1 VYLHQ
6 LASACI
12 ALFSAALSAPS
23 CGDADATAPDY
34 KVETAGAS
42 FSEGDQSRRVPPPQP
57 TGLNV
62 LATLTGSDSVT
73 YRVHWR
79 EVSDANGKANNYA
92 VIARRLV
99 ARDTLLATTM
109 SDTGFVLAVK
119 RPVSGA
125 DTVRFEVV
133 AVRRGLSSASAV
145 AQVIIAALDVPPPP
159 PDIDIDTIPDT
170 PPDTGV
176 IVVPPPSNSVG
187 IAELPR
193 VYLSTGMP
201 AVTGPVTVVEAG
213 QDLQA
218 ALNAAVRPSVIQ
230 LAAGAVFTGNY
241 VLPAK
246 AGSGVIILRSAGTL
260 PPEGVRVTAASA
272 ASYARIVTPNSMPA
286 LRTAAGGD
294 ASHYRIVGVEI
305 TSSATMTYSI
315 VHIGDYD
322 NTATSVDMLPS
333 NVVLDRVY
341 VHGTATSG
349 IQRCVTMHAKAG
361 AVIDSRLSDC
371 HIKGFDSQ
379 AIVSWLSPGPLKF
392 VNNYLEGAGENL
404 MIGGAD
410 PRITGLVGSDI
421 EIRRNHFYKPLSWQ
435 TSGAWTVKNCFE
447 LKNARRVL
455 VEANIFE
462 NNWADGQDGFCVVL
476 KSINDGGRCTWCETR
491 DVTFRWNRIINSP
504 GGFNMVAVQAYN
516 GGGAIPMNRLVI
528 EQVEMVDVGFTGPQ
542 VSGANYRMFQLLG
555 NLTSVHI
562 ANVTSLAGAN
572 QVIMFSGLPM
582 TDLRFT
588 NNLLAKTT
596 YGVFGD
602 GGTQGTAALTKY
614 APGYTFTGNALVGV
628 ACAIYPAGNTCP
640 TTAPTL
646 PGVDRAAL
654 DAKLAGVR

>member
-1 VYLHQ
+1 MYLHQ

-12 ALFSAALSAPS
+12 ALFSAAISAPS

-42 FSEGDQSRRVPPPQP
+42 FNEGDQSRRVPPPTP
-57 TGLNV
+57 TGLHV
-62 LATLTGSDSVT
+62 LAGLTGSDSVT
-73 YRVHWR
+73 YRVSWR
-79 EVSDANGKANNYA
+79 SVEDANGKANNYA
-92 VIARRLV
+92 IIARRLV
-99 ARDTLLATTM
+99 ARDTLLNTTV

-125 DTVRFEVV
+125 DTVRFEVA

-145 AQVIIAALDVPPPP
+145 AQVIIAALDVAPPPP
-159 PDIDIDTIPDT
+159 VIDIDTVPDV
-170 PPDTGV
+170 PPDTV
-176 IVVPPPSNSVG
+176 VTVPPPPINSVG
-187 IAELPR
+187 VAELPR

-218 ALNAAVRPSVIQ
+218 ALNAAPRPSVIQ
-230 LAAGAVFTGNY
+230 LAAGAVFSGNY

-246 AGSGVIILRSAGTL
+246 AGSGVIVLRSAGTL
-260 PPEGVRVTAASA
+260 PPEGARVTQASA
-272 ASYARIVTPNSMPA
+272 ANYARIVTPNSMPA

-322 NTATSVDMLPS
+322 NTATSVDHLPS

-410 PRITGLVGSDI
+410 PRIAGLIGSDI

-455 VEANIFE
+455 VEANVFE
-462 NNWADGQDGFCVVL
+462 NNWADGQDGFCIVL

-516 GGGAIPMNRLVI
+516 GGGAIPMNRVVI
-528 EQVEMVDVGFTGPQ
+528 EQVGMVGVGFTGPQ

-555 NLTSVHI
+555 NLTSIHI
-562 ANVTSLAGAN
+562 SRVTSLAGAN
-572 QVIMFSGLPM
+572 QIIMFSGLPM

-588 NNLLAKTT
+588 DNLLAKTT

-614 APGYTFTGNALVGV
+614 APGFTFTGNALVGV
-628 ACAIYPAGNTCP
+628 ACASYPAGNTCP
-640 TTAPTL
+640 TIAPTL
-646 PGVDRAAL
+646 PGVDRTAL
-654 DAKLAGVR
+654 DARLAGVR

>member
-12 ALFSAALSAPS
+12 ALFSAAISAPS

-34 KVETAGAS
+34 KVESVGAS
-42 FSEGDQSRRVPPPQP
+42 FNVDQNRRVPPPTP
-57 TGLNV
+57 TGLY
-62 LATLTGSDSVT
+62 LLTELDGADSLT
-73 YRVHWR
+73 HLVHWR
-79 EVSDANGKANNYA
+79 AVADADGRANNYEVLA
-92 VIARRLV
+92 IRLP
-99 ARDTLLATTM
+99 ADTLFRGTV
-109 SDTGFVLAVK
+109 SDTLYRHRHG
-119 RPVSGA
+119 RPTTGA
-125 DTVRFEVV
+125 DTVRYEVK
-133 AVRRGLSSASAV
+133 AVRRGLPSTLPGV
-145 AQVIIAALDVPPPP
+145 AQGIIAALDVPPPP
-159 PDIDIDTIPDT
+159 PVPEIDTIPDT

-176 IVVPPPSNSVG
+176 IVTPPPSNSVG

-193 VYLSTGMP
+193 VYLSTAYP
-201 AVTGPVTVVEAG
+201 QVSGPVIVVESG

-218 ALNAAVRPSVIQ
+218 ALNSAPRPSVIQ

-246 AGSGVIILRSAGTL
+246 AGSGVIVLRTAGTCVA
-260 PPEGVRVTAASA
+260 EGVRVTPASA
-272 ASYARIVTPNSMPA
+272 AGFAKIVTTNSMPA
-286 LRTAAGGD
+286 LRTSAGGTAGD
-294 ASHYRIVGVEI
+294 YRIACLEI
-305 TSSATMTYSI
+305 TSTAAMSYSI

-322 NTATSVDMLPS
+322 NVATSVDALPG
-333 NVVLDRVY
+333 NVIFDRAY
-341 VHGTATSG
+341 VHGSLTGG
-349 IQRCVTMHAKAG
+349 IQRCIVLNAKAS
-361 AVIDSRLSDC
+361 AVVDSWVSEC

-379 AIVSWLSPGPLKF
+379 AIVAWLSPGPLKF
-392 VNNYLEGAGENL
+392 VNNHLAGAGENL

>member
-1 VYLHQ
+1 VYLNQ

-23 CGDADATAPDY
+23 CGDADATAPDF
-34 KVETAGAS
+34 KVETSGAS
-42 FSEGDQSRRVPPPQP
+42 FSEGDQSRRVPPPTP
-57 TGLNV
+57 AGLYI
-62 LATLTGSDSVT
+62 LAELDGADSLTHL
-73 YRVHWR
+73 VHWR
-79 EVSDANGKANNYA
+79 AVVDADGRANNYEVLA
-92 VIARRLV
+92 IRLP
-99 ARDTLLATTM
+99 ADTLFRGTV
-109 SDTGFVLAVK
+109 SDTLYRHRHG
-119 RPVSGA
+119 RPTTGA
-125 DTVRFEVV
+125 DTVRYEVK
-133 AVRRGLSSASAV
+133 AVRRGLPSTLPGV
-145 AQVIIAALDVPPPP
+145 AQGIIAALDVPPPP
-159 PDIDIDTIPDT
+159 PVPEIDTIPET

-213 QDLQA
+213 QSLQA

-230 LAAGAVFTGNY
+230 LAAGAVFEGNY

-246 AGSGVIILRSAGTL
+246 PGTGVIILRSAGTL
-260 PPEGVRVTAASA
+260 PPEGVRVTQASA
-272 ASYARIVTPNSMPA
+272 VSYARIVTPNSMPA

-555 NLTSVHI
+555 NLTSIHVSR
-562 ANVTSLAGAN
+562 VTSLAGAN
-572 QVIMFSGLPM
+572 QIIMFSGFPM

-588 NNLLAKTT
+588 DNLLAKTT

-614 APGYTFTGNALVGV
+614 APGFTFTGNALIGV

>member
-1 VYLHQ
+1 VYLNQ

-12 ALFSAALSAPS
+12 ALFSAVISAPS

-34 KVETAGAS
+34 KVEAAGAS
-42 FSEGDQSRRVPPPQP
+42 FNEGDQSRRVPPPSP

-73 YRVHWR
+73 YLVHWR
-79 EVSDANGKANNYA
+79 AVQDANGRANNYA
-92 VIARRLV
+92 VVARRIV
-99 ARDTLLATTM
+99 ARDTLLNTTV

-133 AVRRGLSSASAV
+133 AVRRGLNSLPAV
-145 AQVIIAALDVPPPP
+145 AQVIIAALDVAPPPP
-159 PDIDIDTIPDT
+159 VIDIDTVPDT

-187 IAELPR
+187 VAELPR

-201 AVTGPVTVVEAG
+201 ALGPVTVVEAG
-213 QDLQA
+213 QSLQA

-246 AGSGVIILRSAGTL
+246 PGTGVIVIRSAGTL
-260 PPEGVRVTAASA
+260 PPEGVRVTQASA
-272 ASYARIVTPNSMPA
+272 ANYARIVTDNSMPA

-294 ASHYRIVGVEI
+294 ASHYRILGVEI
-305 TSSATMTYSI
+305 TSSAAMTYSI

-361 AVIDSRLSDC
+361 AVIDSRISDC

-410 PRITGLVGSDI
+410 PRIAGLIGSDI

-455 VEANIFE
+455 VEANVFE
-462 NNWADGQDGFCVVL
+462 NNWADGQDGFCIVL
-476 KSINDGGRCTWCETR
+476 KSINDGGRCTWCETSH
-491 DVTFRWNRIINSP
+491 VTFRHNRIINSP
-504 GGFNMVAVQAYN
+504 GGFNLVAVQAYN
-516 GGGAIPMNRLVI
+516 GGGAIPMNRVVI
-528 EQVEMVDVGFTGPQ
+528 EQVEMVGVGFTGPQ

-582 TDLRFT
+582 ADLRFT

-614 APGYTFTGNALVGV
+614 APGFTFTGNALVGV
-628 ACAIYPAGNTCP
+628 ACASYPAGNTCP
-640 TTAPTL
+640 TSAPTL
-646 PGVDRAAL
+646 PGVDRAQL
-654 DAKLAGVR
+654 DARLAGVR

>member
-1 VYLHQ
+1 
-6 LASACI
+6 
-12 ALFSAALSAPS
+12 
-23 CGDADATAPDY
+23 
-34 KVETAGAS
+34 
-42 FSEGDQSRRVPPPQP
+42 
-57 TGLNV
+57 
-62 LATLTGSDSVT
+62 
-73 YRVHWR
+73 
-79 EVSDANGKANNYA
+79 
-92 VIARRLV
+92 
-99 ARDTLLATTM
+99 
-109 SDTGFVLAVK
+109 
-119 RPVSGA
+119 
-125 DTVRFEVV
+125 V
-133 AVRRGLSSASAV
+133 AVRRGLSSLPAV
-145 AQVIIAALDVPPPP
+145 ASVIIAALDVAPPPP
-159 PDIDIDTIPDT
+159 VIDIDTIPDT

-201 AVTGPVTVVEAG
+201 AVAGPVTVVEAG

-218 ALNAAVRPSVIQ
+218 ALNAAPRPSVIQ
-230 LAAGAVFTGNY
+230 LAAGAVFSGNY

-272 ASYARIVTPNSMPA
+272 SNYARIVTPNSMPA

-305 TSSATMTYSI
+305 TSSAAMTYSI

-410 PRITGLVGSDI
+410 PRIAGLIGSDI

-455 VEANIFE
+455 VEANVFE
-462 NNWADGQDGFCVVL
+462 NNWADGQDGFCIVL
-476 KSINDGGRCTWCETR
+476 KSINDGGRCTWCETSH
-491 DVTFRWNRIINSP
+491 VTFRHNRIINSP
-504 GGFNMVAVQAYN
+504 GGFNLVAVQAYN
-516 GGGAIPMNRLVI
+516 GGGAIPMNRVVI
-528 EQVEMVDVGFTGPQ
+528 EQVEMVGVGFNGPQ
-542 VSGANYRMFQLLG
+542 VSGANYRMFQFLG
-555 NLTSVHI
+555 NLSSVHV

-582 TDLRFT
+582 TDLRFRD
-588 NNLLAKTT
+588 NLVAKTT

-614 APGYTFTGNALVGV
+614 APGYVFTGNALTGER
-628 ACAIYPAGNTCP
+628 CTTYPSGNTCP
-640 TTAPTL
+640 LSAPSL
-646 PGVDRAAL
+646 PGVDRAEL
-654 DAKLAGVR
+654 DRRLQGVR